1 MSPPGGTRSWRVPGG
16 GFGLGPGGPLR
27 RLVIFLL
34 RYAGALL
41 FLFLT
46 FCIGVFV
53 FVVLTVALFFGFSL
67 IPILVGIPIL
77 ALTAVGWTLLARLE
91 RWRIRLLLG
100 ARIPFPY
107 RRAEPGSSRLVR
119 LRTRLLDPALW
130 RDLVYVLLLLPV
142 GVVQLVVVSVAFSLP
157 WDMISYP
164 LWFDLPEGG
173 RGALPGFALQI
184 GNTISASGSGDGAAS
199 NSIIQFGPWV
209 VDTPLEIV
217 LTFLLGLVLAVAGF
231 FLVRLTTRLH
241 LALAFTLLG
250 AGPLRRPRLPRL
262 TRRAALISV
271 ATALVI
277 LLVALYFRGGL
288 PTDQIAALWQAIS
301 SPERV
306 REFFEGFGLWGPAL
320 FFALQAAQVIVA
332 LIPAAPIMVAGV
344 ATYGPWAGFALSL
357 FGAVLGSVVAFYMGR
372 RFGKPM
378 VAKLV
383 GEQIVDK
390 YSGKMSPNGLW
401 MLIALMLP
409 IPAGGDAV
417 CSLAGLSEMSPG
429 RFLVLNTLGR
439 APYTALAVMAA
450 SGLATG
456 STSLLVG
463 GAVAL
468 GLLGVVAFFYVRR
481 EKRREKQSSEPVQ

>member
-1 MSPPGGTRSWRVPGG
+1 MSSIVNR
-16 GFGLGPGGPLR
+16 LGPAGSRLR
-27 RLVIFLL
+27 RLLVFLL
-34 RYAGALL
+34 RYAGALV

-46 FCIGVFV
+46 FWIGLFTFV
-53 FVVLTVALFFGFSL
+53 ALATALFFGFSL

-100 ARIPFPY
+100 QRIPFPY
-107 RRAEPGSSRLVR
+107 RRAPVGSSRLVR

-130 RDLVYVLLLLPV
+130 RDLIYVLLLLPV
-142 GVVQLVVVSVAFSLP
+142 GAIHLVVALIAFLIP
-157 WDMISYP
+157 RDMITYP
-164 LWFDLPEGG
+164 FWFEPRTGG
-173 RGALPGFALQI
+173 GDYETLIILGFGDTLEVS
-184 GNTISASGSGDGAAS
+184 GGGGGPASGSV
-199 NSIIQFGPWV
+199 IQIGPWV
-209 VDTPLEIV
+209 MDTPLEIL
-217 LTFLLGLVLAVAGF
+217 LTFVFGVALAVAGF
-231 FLVRLTTRLH
+231 FLVRLATRLH

-250 AGPLRRPRLPRL
+250 TEPLRRPRLPRL

-271 ATALVI
+271 ATALTI
-277 LLVALYFRGGL
+277 LLVVLYFRGGL
-288 PTDQIAALWQAIS
+288 PTDQIAALWQAVS

-306 REFFEGFGLWGPAL
+306 REFFESFGLWGPAL

-344 ATYGPWAGFALSL
+344 TTYGPWAGFALSL

-401 MLIALMLP
+401 ILIALMLP

-481 EKRREKQSSEPVQ
+481 EKRREKQTSEAAQ